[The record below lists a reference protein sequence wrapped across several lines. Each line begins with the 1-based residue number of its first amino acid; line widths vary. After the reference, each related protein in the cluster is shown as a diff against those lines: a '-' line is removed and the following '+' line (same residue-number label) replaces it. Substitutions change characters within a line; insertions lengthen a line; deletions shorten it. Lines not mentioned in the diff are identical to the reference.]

1 MKLELKSTPARL
13 LPDDEQ
19 KLLAV
24 FADCSASPE
33 SCLIIGN
40 EDDPET
46 ANILTRVFSGEDW
59 IFFLAT
65 PVQMLCLAKNPPGG
79 IRICLLIDI
88 MQSAVP
94 RRRTPVID
102 GLRMIKMIK
111 ASQPPLKVRPPI
123 IVYSAL
129 GIEAISD
136 DTMSEGGTF
145 NPDWVA
151 SWLTKPLDPQE
162 LRTAVKQIV
171 ARAYSGDAG
180 QRNSV

>member
-1 MKLELKSTPARL
+1 MKPELRSPPAQL

-19 KLLAV
+19 ELRAV
-24 FADCSASPE
+24 FADCAASPE

-40 EDDPET
+40 EDDLET
-46 ANILTRVFSGEDW
+46 ANILTRVFSGKDW

-88 MQSAVP
+88 MQSAAP

-111 ASQPPLKVRPPI
+111 ARQPPLKVRPPI

-129 GIEAISD
+129 GIEAISG

-162 LRTAVKQIV
+162 LRKAVKQIV

-180 QRNSV
+180 RRNSV